1 MKRDLFRELIVSSF
15 FSLII
20 LYFLPCPTKLFLQNS
35 CEKSNNKMKESIN
48 IGIILKGVGR
58 GSTKSFKLLRQFVTL
73 YRSILKHSKE
83 DQPLNF
89 VFITGMDILT
99 YFYFQLSKLY
109 ISKIRIWVEVCY
121 LPTFFHLLYTMFDF
135 VNFEITVNNFDHQS
149 RTVDYS
155 QSH

>member
-89 VFITGMDILT
+89 VFITGMNILT
-99 YFYFQLSKLY
+99 YTSILSSLNFTFQRYASGSKFAIYLLLSSTCFTQCLILSILKSL
-109 ISKIRIWVEVCY
+109 
-121 LPTFFHLLYTMFDF
+121 
-135 VNFEITVNNFDHQS
+135 
-149 RTVDYS
+149 
-155 QSH
+155 

>member
-20 LYFLPCPTKLFLQNS
+20 LYFLPCPTKFLQNT
-35 CEKSNNKMKESIN
+35 CEKSSNKIKESIN
-48 IGIILKGVGR
+48 IGIILKGVGK

-89 VFITGMDILT
+89 VFITGMNILT

-121 LPTFFHLLYTMFDF
+121 LPTFFHLYTVFDF
-135 VNFEITVNNFDHQS
+135 ANCVLIVKI
-149 RTVDYS
+149 
-155 QSH
+155 

>member
-48 IGIILKGVGR
+48 IGIIIKGVGR

-89 VFITGMDILT
+89 VFITGMNMYTYLLTSISSSLNFTFQRYASGSKFAIYLLSSTCFTQCLILSI
-99 YFYFQLSKLY
+99 LKSL
-109 ISKIRIWVEVCY
+109 
-121 LPTFFHLLYTMFDF
+121 
-135 VNFEITVNNFDHQS
+135 
-149 RTVDYS
+149 
-155 QSH
+155 